1 MWGIRAGPG
10 ILAIEDKFRVSKEA
24 DARELAQLIQGVLL
38 QPGDAL
44 VLQGM
49 GAHAINSAVKAATIA
64 AQRFGRSTPLT
75 VHFTGPAP
83 GLIMNS
89 QRRDYEI
96 WLVVRLG
103 DAPMVPELPEE
114 TRALIVSTATRVH
127 ALAGAIT
134 SSLKENTPVDL
145 HGIGPVCVHKMA
157 EALTVA
163 AEFCRKEKLAGEV
176 LVRPSFYQVQSDS
189 GYTRSGDTSI
199 SGINLRVRIED
210 DIQIDRTLT

>member
-1 MWGIRAGPG
+1 MIATR
-10 ILAIEDKFRVSKEA
+10 F
-24 DARELAQLIQGVLL
+24 
-38 QPGDAL
+38 
-44 VLQGM
+44 QGM

-199 SGINLRVRIED
+199 SGIN
-210 DIQIDRTLT
+210 QIS